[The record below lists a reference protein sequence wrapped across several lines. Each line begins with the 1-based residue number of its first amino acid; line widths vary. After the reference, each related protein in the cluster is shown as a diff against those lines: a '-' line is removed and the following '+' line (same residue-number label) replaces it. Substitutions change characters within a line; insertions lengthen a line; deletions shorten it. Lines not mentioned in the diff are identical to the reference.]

1 MNKLKRFIENLP
13 KMAETIAEDLLDKP
27 SKEGHRAIKTF
38 YEPFVDENGKL
49 TSNGLDEAKR
59 YILDMVG
66 GNEFM
71 ANSVLSFKLEDDG
84 FPSDAT
90 VEQIQEWK
98 ANFEEIYGKGWEQDS
113 WRSDIWKELNQ

>member
-27 SKEGHRAIKTF
+27 SNEGHRAIKTF